1 MARPVSEIPWLE
13 QRDNG
18 KWYVNWYDA
27 GRKRTMR
34 LSLHTRDVGEAKA
47 RFASFLVDG
56 GDIVRGKASLRL
68 SVASAVEQ
76 YLKEHADVK
85 CADPDRQHD
94 IATHLVK
101 FFGET
106 AVADV
111 DIPLSRAYANWR
123 GAAPA
128 TVKRELGMLMA
139 AANHAKKWK
148 RLPPEQVPTV
158 EYPAIPKTEVSFFT
172 AEEVGELMRA
182 ANSRLRAFIVLA
194 YFTAARRKSIERLE
208 ISQIKLDRRVIHLHK
223 PGESETVKRKAIV
236 PINDA
241 CIREIG
247 WLVALSD
254 TKYLFSKPTSFYRP
268 FRKLCERL
276 GYEGRSN
283 PHLLR
288 HSRATHLLQAGQD
301 IFKVAGLLGDTMT
314 TVQSTYG
321 HHTPEHAASAV
332 APSDAGLL
340 AALGNQTLG

>member
-1 MARPVSEIPWLE
+1 MARPKSEIPWLD
-13 QRDNG
+13 QRANG

-34 LSLHTRDVGEAKA
+34 LSLRTRDVDEAKA

-56 GDIVRGKASLRL
+56 GDIIRGKASVRL
-68 SVASAVEQ
+68 SVTSAVEQ
-76 YLKEHADVK
+76 YLKEHADVN
-85 CADPDRQHD
+85 CVDPDRQHD

-106 AVADV
+106 SVAGV

-139 AANHAKKWK
+139 AANHAERWN
-148 RLPPEQVPTV
+148 RLPKDQLPTV
-158 EYPAIPKTEVSFFT
+158 EYPRIPKTEVSIFT
-172 AEEVGELMRA
+172 TDEIGDLMRA
-182 ANSRLRAFIVLA
+182 ADSRLRAFIVLA
-194 YFTAARRKSIERLE
+194 YFTAARRRSIELLE
-208 ISQIKLDRRVIHLHK
+208 IDQIKLDRRVIHLHK
-223 PGESETVKRKAIV
+223 PGESETVKRRAIV

-241 CIREIG
+241 CVREIRM
-247 WLVALSD
+247 LMALSD
-254 TKYLFSKPTSFYRP
+254 TRYLFGWSTNFYRP

-301 IFKVAGLLGDTMT
+301 IFKVAGLLGDTVT

-332 APSDAGLL
+332 APSDAGLM
-340 AALGNQTLG
+340 AALGNQTPG